1 MDTEFENESVDEV
14 NANHD
19 LEHAEEM
26 PTVVATTDSVLFG
39 APLRG
44 NRSLLNFKGM
54 LVRRLLENEDEKVG
68 LVGSSSKP
76 GQVVQGIASF
86 VTPGDISNIRSPI
99 RSRVYSAITP
109 GGGRGNRIG
118 GTRRLLGAAIGRDKT
133 PDVLRCPA
141 GFENGGRFATRGF
154 ANCGRRLFDLP
165 GGGNGLT
172 RGNLDLVGLLRREG
186 ELVGRGKYEGRA
198 IQVQRN
204 AQIPRVGGA
213 NLKDQNGAVLQ
224 AVAALSSNDAVG
236 SLMIR
241 RDAQILRPTVGASV
255 LSTIKKNPDMQDA
268 VLVSSVADPS
278 KIGSS
283 EVPAIWNS
291 GLRSVAFAL
300 PGGGSISV
308 ERTRPLT
315 SGDKRRLSRSWT
327 ASTNASDG
335 QFDYGIRLRRLAENS
350 NGSLKYNESFPSID
364 KPNDLL
370 TISEIENEKNTASV
384 RRWIFSTYLA
394 DNALGR
400 GESKP
405 WKEVSTSTE
414 AEAVDSSVISNV
426 ADAVK
431 HLDANGNP
439 EMVPAEYLGSALAK
453 AKSFRS
459 TKTQPGVTLLERADG
474 KRWYRKESDTKF
486 SHLSERVSSDINAAL
501 GLQSPPV
508 KFIGTG
514 DNRDVLI
521 AHPENGIDAK
531 IKRSTISE
539 MNNADLLRIS
549 ISDWLLDHENRDPSS
564 LVAVGRGD
572 SQKIIATS
580 NGLAALVG
588 LSTDELDKR
597 RRQVLDDYFKS
608 SRNTQIAAKYAD
620 ISASQRKILL
630 DLFEDMLKQASEF
643 SWDDYTTRLALDGRL
658 TPGEKA
664 HLELIK
670 TLYARRLGQLRSQK
684 KRYLS
689 LVGVE

>member
-1 MDTEFENESVDEV
+1 MDTEFEKESVTEV
-14 NANHD
+14 DANHD
-19 LEHAEEM
+19 LGHDKDL
-26 PTVVATTDSVLFG
+26 TVVATTDSVLFG

-44 NRSLLNFKGM
+44 NRDLVNFKGM
-54 LVRRLLENEDEKVG
+54 LVRRLLENEEEKVG
-68 LVGSSSKP
+68 LVRSSSGP
-76 GQVVQGIASF
+76 GRFAQGVASF
-86 VTPGDISNIRSPI
+86 VTPGDMSGIRSPI

-109 GGGRGNRIG
+109 GGGGSRIG
-118 GTRRLLGAAIGRDKT
+118 GTRRLLGAAIGRDKK
-133 PDVLRCPA
+133 PEVLRCPA

-165 GGGNGLT
+165 GGSNGLT
-172 RGNLDLVGLLRREG
+172 RGNLNLVGLLSREG
-186 ELVGRGKYEGRA
+186 ELVGRGRYEGRT
-198 IQVQRN
+198 IQVERN

-224 AVAALSSNDAVG
+224 AVAALSANNTAG

-241 RDAQILRPTVGASV
+241 RDAQMLRPTVSASV

-268 VLVSSVADPS
+268 VLVSSVSDPS

-300 PGGGSISV
+300 PGGGSLSI
-308 ERTRPLT
+308 ERTRVLT
-315 SGDKRRLSRSWT
+315 AGDKRRLGRAWGE
-327 ASTNASDG
+327 STNVSDG

-370 TISEIENEKNTASV
+370 TISEIENQKNTASV
-384 RRWIFSTYLA
+384 RRWVFSSYLS
-394 DNALGR
+394 DNAPGR

-405 WKEVSTSTE
+405 WKEISTATE
-414 AEAVDSSVISNV
+414 AESVDAGVISNV

-439 EMVPAEYLGSALAK
+439 ETVPAEYLGSALAK

-474 KRWYRKESDTKF
+474 KRWYRKESDAKF

-514 DNRDVLI
+514 DRRDVLI
-521 AHPENGIDAK
+521 AHPENGVDAK
-531 IKRSTISE
+531 VKRSTIGE
-539 MNNADLLRIS
+539 MDNADLLRIS

-572 SQKIIATS
+572 KQRVISTS
-580 NGLAALVG
+580 NGLAALAG
-588 LSTDELDKR
+588 LSSDELNAR
-597 RRQVLDDYFKS
+597 RRQVLDEYFKS
-608 SRNTQIAAKYAD
+608 SRNSQIAAKYAD

-630 DLFEDMLKQASEF
+630 GLFDDMLKRANEF
-643 SWDDYTTRLALDGRL
+643 NWDDYTTRLGLDGRL

-670 TLYARRLGQLRSQK
+670 ALYSRRLGQLRSQK